1 MKARTLY
8 AFWAMVTHP
17 RVDRHHCPDWFGC
30 RNPREFG
37 ITRPVTGS
45 RGSTSPVLAG
55 WHQSAHS
62 RDNGS
67 PLDDIVDERW
77 CRPAYVTADEG
88 DMARTQDGRR
98 REVPGAHP
106 VRPARPLVHPHDVGR
121 SALGGM
127 DVSLR
132 Q

>member
-1 MKARTLY
+1 MTASTLNVLWVVGNY
-8 AFWAMVTHP
+8 P
-17 RVDRHHCPDWFGC
+17 RVDRHYRPAWFGC
-30 RNPREFG
+30 QNPREFG
-37 ITRPVTGS
+37 ITRSITDS
-45 RGSTSPVLAG
+45 RGRTTPLLAS
-55 WHQSAHS
+55 WDRSSHS

-67 PLDDIVDERW
+67 PVDDTVDERR
-77 CRPAYVTADEG
+77 CRPAYFTADERS
-88 DMARTQDGRR
+88 MAWTQDGRR